1 MNNLL
6 FIFFVSILN
15 ISVAFGQSSDYV
27 FKVLTTD
34 GEVSYRSSSSDEWQP
49 IEVGTALNS
58 SHLVKVGKNAYLGLV
73 HKSGK
78 TIPFSKAGTYE
89 ISHLQDRMSRKVSPV
104 AEKYA
109 NAYIESVK
117 NKTAATTPEVTRSI
131 ENQKLKMYL
140 PNSVDV
146 FSPEVVLRWK
156 NQDDMQ
162 PELLQDDYEVVFRN
176 MFDEVLMVKDAS
188 DTKLW
193 LDFDQEP
200 IASERLLIVSVQKKA
215 QKDVQSSSYGIK
227 HMTADESA
235 LIEQELQELK
245 LVFAG
250 EESALDK
257 LILASFYE
265 QNNLLADALT
275 CYEYAVELSPE
286 VEAFHS
292 AYDQFIFRNGLGL

>member
-1 MNNLL
+1 MNNQLL
-6 FIFFVSILN
+6 IFFFCFFSF
-15 ISVAFGQSSDYV
+15 STAFGQNSDYS
-27 FKVLTTD
+27 FKVLASD
-34 GEVSYRSSSSDEWQP
+34 GEVYYRAVSAEEWQP
-49 IEVGTALNS
+49 IEIGTVLNDT
-58 SHLVKVGKNAYLGLV
+58 HLVKVTKSAYLGLV

-78 TIPFSKAGTYE
+78 TLPFSKPGTYE
-89 ISHLQDRMSRKVSPV
+89 ISRLHQRMNHENSKV

-109 NAYIESVK
+109 DAYIASMNNRGVNAQE
-117 NKTAATTPEVTRSI
+117 TTRSI
-131 ENQKLKMYL
+131 ENRKLKMFL

-156 NQDDMQ
+156 DQEEM
-162 PELLQDDYEVVFRN
+162 QDDYEVVFKN
-176 MFDEVLMVKDAS
+176 MFDEVLMVKDAN

-215 QKDVQSSSYGIK
+215 QKDVQSNSYGIK

-275 CYEYAVELSPE
+275 CYEYAIALSP
-286 VEAFHS
+286 VDAFRT

>member
-1 MNNLL
+1 MKSLL
-6 FIFFVSILN
+6 FCIILSLSYFSLPGQN
-15 ISVAFGQSSDYV
+15 NNYSFNVLAHDGSVF
-27 FKVLTTD
+27 
-34 GEVSYRSSSSDEWQP
+34 YRTAEEKDWHP
-49 IEVGTALNS
+49 IEIGLKLTEE
-58 SHLVKVGKNAYLGLV
+58 HLVKIEKEGYLGLV
-73 HKSGK
+73 HRSGK
-78 TIPFSKAGTYE
+78 TLSYSKSGTYE
-89 ISHLQDRMSRKVSPV
+89 ISRLHQRMRGSTSEV

-109 NAYIESVK
+109 NAYVNSITDPE
-117 NKTAATTPEVTRSI
+117 NTAKETTRSV
-131 ENQKLKMYL
+131 ENRQLKMFL

-146 FSPEVVLRWK
+146 YSPEVVLRWID
-156 NQDDMQ
+156 QEQ
-162 PELLQDDYEVVFRN
+162 IPDDYEVVFKN
-176 MFDEVLMVKDAS
+176 MFDEVLMVEDAT

-193 LDFDQEP
+193 LDFNQDP
-200 IASERLLIVSVQKKA
+200 IASERLLIVSVQKKN
-215 QKDVQSSSYGIK
+215 QKDIQSSSYGIK
-227 HMTADESA
+227 HMTPDESE

-286 VEAFHS
+286 VEAFQA

>member
-1 MNNLL
+1 MKSLL
-6 FIFFVSILN
+6 FSFFLSTFCYLTVLGQSEEYFFNVLAQDGDVFYRN
-15 ISVAFGQSSDYV
+15 ISEQQ
-27 FKVLTTD
+27 
-34 GEVSYRSSSSDEWQP
+34 WQP
-49 IEVGTALNS
+49 VEIGLKLTEN
-58 SHLVKVGKNAYLGLV
+58 HLVKIEKGAYLGLV
-73 HKSGK
+73 HRSGK
-78 TIPFSKAGTYE
+78 TLPYSKAGTYE
-89 ISHLQDRMSRKVSPV
+89 IARLHQRMTDKKSAV

-109 NAYIESVK
+109 NAYVESIT
-117 NKTAATTPEVTRSI
+117 NPENAAQEATRAV
-131 ENQKLKMYL
+131 ENRKLKMFL

-146 FSPEVVLRWK
+146 YSPEVVLRWID
-156 NQDDMQ
+156 QEEM
-162 PELLQDDYEVVFRN
+162 PDDYEVVFKN
-176 MFDEVLMVKDAS
+176 MFDEVLMIQDAS

-193 LDFDQEP
+193 LDFNQEP
-200 IASERLLIVSVQKKA
+200 IASERLLIVSVQKKSH
-215 QKDVQSSSYGIK
+215 KDVQSNSYGIK
-227 HMTADESA
+227 HMTPDESA

-286 VEAFHS
+286 VEAFQA